1 MATERRPRQEW
12 RVPRGRTWG
21 GPRGDKQGYLRL
33 LVAHMLFQRAE
44 WGSVPVQ
51 FFCALNIFITVSSRK
66 YFRLPRRVASGYY
79 THRILQLQSTF
90 NLIIMEYDILS
101 IIQLI

>member
-1 MATERRPRQEW
+1 MASERRPRQEW

-21 GPRGDKQGYLRL
+21 GSRGDQQGYLRL

-51 FFCALNIFITVSSRK
+51 FYLTVKLFLLQFPLQNVLLSKVMENLYLFCMSLYSKYLNRK
-66 YFRLPRRVASGYY
+66 
-79 THRILQLQSTF
+79 I
-90 NLIIMEYDILS
+90 
-101 IIQLI
+101 